1 MAISSISLLKEQH
14 VSHDDILQTAAEQCS
29 VSLDDI
35 DDLYPC
41 TAAQEGL
48 FALSARNPN
57 SYVARYVYTISDAVD
72 QSRFCRAIEATL
84 DAHTIL
90 RTRLI
95 QTVTHGMLQVVVR
108 RQGQIVASADNLRE
122 YLQADCQQPM
132 PPGSPLIRIAL
143 LDASNQPL
151 TLVITIHHALYDDWS
166 LNVVLHDIES
176 AYNNSSLAHRAF
188 ADFTALSLSAQSDK
202 SARFWQ
208 SQLESSSVSQFPRL
222 PSSSYKPAAKA
233 SLIHNVCFPPTLRSE
248 ADQSAALE
256 LAWGMLLGLY
266 TGSTDVLF
274 GVTLTGRHALL
285 PGIEDMSGPTI
296 ATIPLRV
303 SWTPET
309 KIANALQSLLKIGH
323 EMLPFEQQGLYNI
336 SRVSDEAAAACQFQ
350 NLIVIQ
356 SPPQHEYEYFHEI
369 TQDQGLDN
377 HATFGTYA
385 LTLVCDLRES
395 GVRIQAVYDDQ
406 VIPATQMQR
415 ILNQFGTIVTRL
427 AKNPKTT
434 LGGLDVMSAEDI
446 DQLKAWNI
454 REPVL
459 TEDCMHDLILSQCR
473 AQPDASAIAAWDGQ
487 FSYGELERLSG
498 RLAGHLVE
506 RGLAPQTFVPL
517 YFEKSRW
524 TTVAILAVMR
534 IGAAF
539 VLLDPSTPF
548 LRNQS
553 ICRQTKSSYVLSST
567 TLALSATD
575 LAEQVVAVGD
585 NTDALLPRDSFVQQP
600 VPSSSLLY
608 CVFTSGST
616 GTPKGVQIEH
626 GSFATSTKAYISASN
641 MTKEIRLLQFSSYA
655 FDVSISDTLVTLVA
669 GGCIC
674 VPSEKERKSEL
685 AQVVA
690 RYNVNCADFTPTL
703 LRHLH
708 PEQFPSL
715 RTIIVGG
722 EPLSK
727 AEVDTWGPHVRLLNI
742 YGPAECCVLSTIQ
755 ADVTP
760 TTDPRDIGY
769 GAGCTT
775 WVVDPTDFNR
785 LLPIGVVGELL
796 LGGPTVG
803 RGYLGDPQKTAAVF
817 VDSNPSWMP
826 SLRPEASATRFYR
839 TGDLVQYTP
848 QGSLR
853 YISRKDTQLKL
864 RGQRIDVEEVEYHIR
879 RSYPSIEEAVVDAV
893 SPVALDCRTQLVAFI
908 TTKDCQQQDNTN
920 LFLSP
925 TENFYEAVATAVKSL
940 QSVLPS
946 YMIPAYFLPVSHLL
960 CTVSDKTDRR
970 RLREAANALSADTLE
985 GYYQRKNTGQ
995 KRAPVSELECKI
1007 QAIWAKALNVS
1018 PEKIALD
1025 DGFFQLGGDS
1035 ITSMKVAS
1043 IAKEFGLSISIPDLF
1058 QGATLESIA
1067 RSAEGDIESVK
1078 HWDWEAETVLAA
1090 DVEGPAPPINLDGI
1104 QRLGKVAL
1112 TGSTGFLGQE
1122 VLRQLN
1128 ANPAV
1133 KQIHCLAVRSQ
1144 GRGVGRQS
1152 AAMQSDKVKMHSGD
1166 LSLPNLGLL
1175 TEEFANIIQDCDG
1188 IIHCG
1193 ADISFVQNYELL
1205 KSPNVNSVK
1214 EIARLASKYSIPI
1227 HYTSSAALSHLTGL
1241 ESFEEVSVRKFLPPA
1256 DGEQGYLTSKWVSE
1270 VYLEKCNERYAVP
1283 VTIHRVSSI
1292 VGPNAP
1298 AMDITNNVL
1307 NMARK
1312 LHAMPDL
1319 TGCKGYVDLINVQNV
1334 ASNIIGDVL
1343 SPHLSR
1349 SVKYIHESGEVRV
1362 HASELKDYLERE
1374 AGEPF
1379 EVLELGK
1386 WIQAAR
1392 DAGMPELVAK
1402 FLGAMPPSEIDIAM
1416 PFLHTSR
1423 VNGRAIAEDSSQPYE

>member
-1 MAISSISLLKEQH
+1 MAISSISLLKDQH
-14 VSHDDILQTAAEQCS
+14 GSHDDILQTAAKQCS
-29 VSLDDI
+29 VSPGNIDDI
-35 DDLYPC
+35 CPC
-41 TAAQEGL
+41 TPAQEGL

-57 SYVARYVYTISDAVD
+57 SYVARYVYTLPDAVD
-72 QSRFCRAIEATL
+72 QSRFCQAIEATL

-95 QTVTHGMLQVVVR
+95 QTVSHGLLQVVVH
-108 RQGQIVASADNLRE
+108 RQDKIVASPDNLRE
-122 YLQADCQQPM
+122 YLQADCQQSM

-143 LDASNQPL
+143 LDASIQPL

-176 AYNNSSLAHRAF
+176 VYNNKSLATRAF
-188 ADFTALSLSAQSDK
+188 ANFTSLSLSAQSDE
-202 SARFWQ
+202 SIRFWQ
-208 SQLESSSVSQFPRL
+208 SQLKSSSVSQFPRL

-256 LAWGMLLGLY
+256 LAWGMLIGLY
-266 TGSTDVLF
+266 TGSTDVIF
-274 GVTLTGRHALL
+274 GVTLTGRRALL

-296 ATIPLRV
+296 ATVPLRV
-303 SWTPET
+303 SWAPKTE
-309 KIANALQSLLKIGH
+309 IAKALQSLLKANH
-323 EMLPFEQQGLYNI
+323 EMLPFEQLGLYNI
-336 SRVSDEAAAACQFQ
+336 SRVSEEAAAACQFQ

-356 SPPQHEYEYFHEI
+356 SSPQYNYEYFHEI
-369 TQDQGLDN
+369 TQYQGLDN

-385 LTLVCDLRES
+385 LTLVCDLREG

-427 AKNPKTT
+427 AEQPEMTI
-434 LGGLDVMSAEDI
+434 GGLDVMSPEDI
-446 DQLKAWNI
+446 EQLKAWNI
-454 REPVL
+454 HEPAL
-459 TEDCMHDLILSQCR
+459 TSSCMHDLILSQCQS
-473 AQPDASAIAAWDGQ
+473 QPGASAIVAWDGHI
-487 FSYGELERLSG
+487 SYGELESLSG
-498 RLAGHLVE
+498 RLAGYLVQ
-506 RGLAPQTFVPL
+506 RGLASQTFVPL

-553 ICRQTKSSYVLSST
+553 ICRQINASFVLSST
-567 TLALSATD
+567 TLAPSATD
-575 LAEQVVAVGD
+575 LAEQVVVVGD
-585 NTDALLPRDSFVQQP
+585 NANALLPRDSFVQQP

-608 CVFTSGST
+608 SVFTSGST

-626 GSFATSTKAYISASN
+626 GQFATSTKAYISMSH
-641 MTKEIRLLQFSSYA
+641 MTNEIRLLQFSSYA

-690 RYNVNCADFTPTL
+690 RYNINWADFTPTM

-727 AEVDTWGPHVRLLNI
+727 AEIDTWGSHVRLLNI

-755 ADVTP
+755 ANVTP

-769 GAGCTT
+769 AAGCTT

-803 RGYLGDPQKTAAVF
+803 RGYLGDPEKTAAVF

-826 SLRPEASATRFYR
+826 SLRAEAPATRFYR

-853 YISRKDTQLKL
+853 YVSRKDTQLKL

-879 RSYPSIEEAVVDAV
+879 RSYPDIEEVVVDAV

-908 TTKDCQQQDNTN
+908 TTKDLQQQDNTN

-925 TENFYEAVATAVKSL
+925 TETFYKAVAITIKSL
-940 QSVLPS
+940 QLVLPS
-946 YMIPAYFLPVSHLL
+946 YMVPSYFLPVSHLP
-960 CTVSDKTDRR
+960 CTVSNKTDRR
-970 RLREAANALSADTLE
+970 RLREAANALSADLLE
-985 GYYQRKNTGQ
+985 AYYQRKSTGQ

-1007 QAIWAKALNVS
+1007 RVIWAEALNIP
-1018 PEKIALD
+1018 PEKISLD

-1043 IAKEFGLSISIPDLF
+1043 IARSVGLSISIPDLF

-1067 RSAEGDIESVK
+1067 RSAEGDLKSVK
-1078 HWDWEAETVLAA
+1078 HWDWQAETLLAA
-1090 DVEGPAPPINLDGI
+1090 DIEGPTPSINVNGI
-1104 QRLGKVAL
+1104 QSFGKVAL

-1122 VLRQLN
+1122 ILRQLN

-1144 GRGVGRQS
+1144 GSGVGRQS
-1152 AAMQSDKVKMHSGD
+1152 AAIQSDKVEMHAGD

-1175 TEEFANIIQDCDG
+1175 PKEFANIIQGCDG

-1227 HYTSSAALSHLTGL
+1227 HYISSAALSHLAGL
-1241 ESFEEVSVRKFLPPA
+1241 EIFEEVSIRNFLPPA
-1256 DGEQGYLTSKWVSE
+1256 NGEQGYLTSKWVSE
-1270 VYLEKCNERYAVP
+1270 VYLEKCNKRYAVP

-1312 LHAMPDL
+1312 LHAIPDL

-1343 SPHLSR
+1343 SSHSAQ

-1362 HASELKDYLERE
+1362 QASELKDYLERE
-1374 AGEPF
+1374 TGEAF

-1416 PFLHTSR
+1416 PFLQTSR
-1423 VNGRAIAEDSSQPYE
+1423 VNGRATTEDSFQPCE